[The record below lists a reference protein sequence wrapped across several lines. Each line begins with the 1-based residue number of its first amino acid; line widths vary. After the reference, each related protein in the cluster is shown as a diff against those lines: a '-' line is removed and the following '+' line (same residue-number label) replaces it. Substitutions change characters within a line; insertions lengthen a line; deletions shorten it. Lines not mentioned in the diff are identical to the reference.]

1 MNNNLILWA
10 LSLIFLAT
18 SCQKDPQLTH
28 AVKLTVD
35 ITVKSDEN
43 LIIPAKDAV
52 VTISNKTNGASYQ
65 ATIQENGQATFES
78 ITPGTYT
85 INSTLTIPAAKY
97 MELAG
102 YYVED
107 DVNFSGSNDNIEI
120 FEDKSL
126 ALVLQAG
133 KTGSWVFK
141 QIYYA
146 GSNASTGAV
155 NRDVF
160 VEIYNNSNQILY
172 ADSLYFGQV
181 IGKNNNN
188 AGEFYLENNQYDWSK
203 ALNMSIESGKDANKD
218 YIYAH
223 TIFRL
228 PSDGTGKKYPVQP
241 GSSIIIAATAVDH
254 TNSYESNTSDRPV
267 TVTNP
272 ELTINLNNADFE
284 VNLVEFLRPTDGSAY
299 TPFRTDVDNINV
311 PNVDVIHV
319 SAGNDLVL
327 NALGRDAYFIA
338 DARSTNVNIEAM
350 KDYAVPDKR
359 EITATTPVYKQLP
372 IEIIIDA
379 VELQHPIAA
388 SRVPKRLQTI
398 LDAGRTF
405 VPGGQYSSQSLVR
418 KTLKTVNGRR
428 ILKDTNN
435 SEVDFGYLEKA
446 DPSKT
451 GSSFID

>member
-1 MNNNLILWA
+1 
-10 LSLIFLAT
+10 
-18 SCQKDPQLTH
+18 
-28 AVKLTVD
+28 
-35 ITVKSDEN
+35 
-43 LIIPAKDAV
+43 
-52 VTISNKTNGASYQ
+52 
-65 ATIQENGQATFES
+65 
-78 ITPGTYT
+78 
-85 INSTLTIPAAKY
+85 AKY

-107 DVNFSGSNDNIEI
+107 DVNFSGSNDNMEI

>member
-1 MNNNLILWA
+1 MKNNILLWSLTLIL
-10 LSLIFLAT
+10 FLA
-18 SCQKDPQLTH
+18 SCQKDPELTR
-28 AVKLTVD
+28 AVKFTVD
-35 ITVKSDEN
+35 IAVKSDEN
-43 LIIPAKDAV
+43 LNIAPKDAI
-52 VTISNKTNGASYQ
+52 VTISNKTNGASYH
-65 ATIQENGQATFES
+65 ATIQENGTAVFES

-85 INSTLTIPAAKY
+85 ISSSLTISAAKY
-97 MELAG
+97 TELAG

-120 FEDKSL
+120 FEDKTFL
-126 ALVLQAG
+126 LELQAG
-133 KTGSWVFK
+133 KTGNWVFK

-146 GSNASTGAV
+146 GSNVANGAGP
-155 NRDVF
+155 RDVF
-160 VEIYNNSNQILY
+160 VEIYNNSNQVLY

-188 AGEFYLENNQYDWSK
+188 SGEFFLENNQYDWSK
-203 ALNMSIESGKDANKD
+203 ALNITVESGKDANQD
-218 YIYAH
+218 YVYAH
-223 TIFRL
+223 TLFRI

-241 GSSIIIAATAVDH
+241 GNSLIIAATAVDH
-254 TNSYESNTSDRPV
+254 TNSYESNSSTSV

-272 ELTINLNNADFE
+272 ELTVNLNTADFE
-284 VNLVEFLRPTDGSAY
+284 VNLIEFLRPTDGSAY

-311 PNVDVIHV
+311 TNIDVVHV
-319 SAGNDLVL
+319 SSGNDLIL

-338 DARSTNVNIEAM
+338 DARSTDVNMESLKSFAT
-350 KDYAVPDKR
+350 PDRR
-359 EITATTPVYKQLP
+359 EITATTSIYKQIP
-372 IEIIIDA
+372 IRVIVDA
-379 VELQHPIAA
+379 VELQHPVAA

-405 VPGGQYSSQSLVR
+405 VPGGQYTSQSLVR

-446 DPSKT
+446 NTSKSA
-451 GSSFID
+451 SSFID